1 MTNVLQ
7 IKYEKSIGDEMG
19 RRTRKKKINQAQH
32 KRCSRCSGKGRS
44 RNKIKKEK
52 NKSSATQKT

>member
-19 RRTRKKKINQAQH
+19 RRTRKKK
-32 KRCSRCSGKGRS
+32 
-44 RNKIKKEK
+44 
-52 NKSSATQKT
+52 NKSSAT